1 MVFSQSN
8 SWLRLLFILYSI
20 VYGLDFSCFQLL
32 SISDYDLLQGA
43 EIDVRSIVVGDE
55 TMSVLEIWG
64 AEYQEQVCWGYSL
77 GDFMC
82 IVIIPFFL

>member
-1 MVFSQSN
+1 MFC
-8 SWLRLLFILYSI
+8 Y
-20 VYGLDFSCFQLL
+20 DF
-32 SISDYDLLQGA
+32 LQGA

-64 AEYQEQVCWGYSL
+64 AEYQEQVG

-82 IVIIPFFL
+82 IGILLLMLYVCYFLYCRFGNIFTCAI